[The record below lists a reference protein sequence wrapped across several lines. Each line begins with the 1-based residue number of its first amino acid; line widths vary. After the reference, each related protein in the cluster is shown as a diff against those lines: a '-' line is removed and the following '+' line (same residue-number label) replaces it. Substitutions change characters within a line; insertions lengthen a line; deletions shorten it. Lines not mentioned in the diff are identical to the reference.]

1 MDETERVSAD
11 GHGGTVGLRDGRTL
25 GYAEYGDPAGSPLL
39 YFHGH
44 PGSRLEAAFLAT
56 AAHRAQIRLVG
67 VDRPGMGNVQ
77 LPAAAQAAGLAR
89 GRRYRQRAMR
99 QSRTRTVPAR

>member
-1 MDETERVSAD
+1 VDETERVSAD

-67 VDRPGMGNVQ
+67 VDRPGMGNVH
-77 LPAAAQAAGLAR
+77 LPAGAQAAGLA
-89 GRRYRQRAMR
+89 G
-99 QSRTRTVPAR
+99 